1 MRGIAVLTPNAE
13 DAKKVHHVIYDE
25 LFHGIM
31 SSDAR
36 NEHARIIGQLKEAG
50 AEEVILGCTEIGLLI
65 HQEDSLL
72 PVFGTTEIHATK
84 AALRSIG

>member
-25 LFHGIM
+25 LFHGII

-36 NEHARIIGQLKEAG
+36 NEYARIIGQLKEAG
-50 AEEVILGCTEIGLLI
+50 AEGVIFGCTEIGLPI
-65 HQEDSLL
+65 HQDDSPL
-72 PVFGTTEIHATK
+72 PVFDTTEIHATK
-84 AALRSIG
+84 AAVRSIG